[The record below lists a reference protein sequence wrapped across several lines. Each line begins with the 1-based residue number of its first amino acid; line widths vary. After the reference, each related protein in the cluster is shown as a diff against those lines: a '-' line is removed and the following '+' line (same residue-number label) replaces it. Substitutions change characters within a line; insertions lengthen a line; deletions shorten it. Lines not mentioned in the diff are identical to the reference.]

1 MPTGRL
7 IGIACGHG
15 AGGDPGSVPVYVFF
29 HGTKGRLSSHLY
41 ADMYFDFVPFDSAV
55 QEARKRTVLFVF
67 WDPSS
72 FRISVFTWGNVASWR
87 GSVILM
93 MMMLIARY
101 KLNMH
106 SSSIQPG
113 WIYFLCVPFTNE

>member
-67 WDPSS
+67 LGPLLLPY
-72 FRISVFTWGNVASWR
+72 FRIHLGQC
-87 GSVILM
+87 G
-93 MMMLIARY
+93 
-101 KLNMH
+101 KLEGQCH
-106 SSSIQPG
+106 FDDDDADCQI
-113 WIYFLCVPFTNE
+113 

>member
-1 MPTGRL
+1 MEQVAIPDLCLFMSFSMAQRAACRPIYMQICILILFRL
-7 IGIACGHG
+7 I
-15 AGGDPGSVPVYVFF
+15 P
-29 HGTKGRLSSHLY
+29 LSRKP
-41 ADMYFDFVPFDSAV
+41 ASAPSC
-55 QEARKRTVLFVF
+55 LFF

-113 WIYFLCVPFTNE
+113 WIYFLCAPFTNE